1 MSELLVWLIKFP
13 FVLVAAV
20 LVLTLT
26 LVGGILALLGLVLT
40 PVLGI
45 GLLIIPIGLAFLL
58 AAGVIAQVLKRKRT
72 VVVYRYATTYLLLL
86 DHHPKPR
93 QRLS

>member
-72 VVVYRYATTYLLLL
+72 VVVYR
-86 DHHPKPR
+86 
-93 QRLS
+93 